1 MNKFILT
8 LCLGAS
14 SAVSFA
20 CSPGI
25 GGGPSGD
32 PHCMAPILANDPYYN
47 GSMNNSQGAAQ
58 VGRPKTTTIYLP
70 SKYGAVAV
78 NPDTGYVS
86 GVLNQDSLSKA
97 KETALAE
104 CRKRDP
110 QGSCKIVSWV
120 RNGCIAG
127 AEGKAINPPGH
138 WRSFYMGTE
147 KGLAEA
153 VALAKCK
160 ADSSLSNCRIILPE
174 GCSLP

>member
-1 MNKFILT
+1 M
-8 LCLGAS
+8 
-14 SAVSFA
+14 
-20 CSPGI
+20 
-25 GGGPSGD
+25 
-32 PHCMAPILANDPYYN
+32 
-47 GSMNNSQGAAQ
+47 
-58 VGRPKTTTIYLP
+58 
-70 SKYGAVAV
+70 

-104 CRKRDP
+104 CRKRDS